1 MVFIGS
7 RQQMLYL
14 IYLNLKGK
22 EENWILILGLT
33 VLWKTLR
40 KRKLASSLEEEWG
53 DFTKGS
59 TAEVHVRSHQLSQKK
74 NIEAL
79 PTLKGFHWWSRQ
91 VSGLTHHLTSP
102 ITILTHHHPLSIP
115 FPSKTP
121 GADLHT
127 CSKVKF
133 FSLMIVTELG
143 KLHTGKWEA

>member
-1 MVFIGS
+1 MVSIGS

-22 EENWILILGLT
+22 EEKWILILGLT

-40 KRKLASSLEEEWG
+40 KRKLTSSLEEEWG

-59 TAEVHVRSHQLSQKK
+59 TAEVCVRSHQLSQMK
-74 NIEAL
+74 NLEAL

-102 ITILTHHHPLSIP
+102 ITILTHHHPH
-115 FPSKTP
+115 PSPSSPITILCPSPSPQRPLVLINTLALKQNSSHWW
-121 GADLHT
+121 L
-127 CSKVKF
+127 
-133 FSLMIVTELG
+133 
-143 KLHTGKWEA
+143 